1 MVDWQQG
8 APIFIAC
15 IFIGAFVGF
24 LFSISYLMVTRLL
37 RRPFSKEYETS
48 LLHKK
53 PLEPVVPDAV
63 AQLPKKEPFKAPSSK
78 KGDTTKVVGKPRE
91 SIAPSPL
98 AEKEPFKKPLS
109 RRGETTPVV
118 KEPQKPAPPDLFA
131 EVEKNHRI
139 ATEPWTGELR
149 PFQTDV
155 WDASQAETHKLTAN
169 LQEDLIQAYVDM
181 HLANNIVW
189 LLTELGLR
197 SRNLDKNY
205 MQLCASV
212 AARLDR
218 VTALLTQ
225 SSN

>member
-8 APIFIAC
+8 ASIFIAC
-15 IFIGAFVGF
+15 IVIGAFVGF
-24 LFSISYLMVTRLL
+24 LFSISYLMVMRLL
-37 RRPFSKEYETS
+37 RRPFSKEYEI
-48 LLHKK
+48 
-53 PLEPVVPDAV
+53 
-63 AQLPKKEPFKAPSSK
+63 
-78 KGDTTKVVGKPRE
+78 TKVSGKPRE

-98 AEKEPFKKPLS
+98 AEKEPFNKPLS
-109 RRGETTPVV
+109 GRGETTPVV
-118 KEPQKPAPPDLFA
+118 KEPRKPVPPGLFA
-131 EVEKNHRI
+131 EVENNHRI

-149 PFQTDV
+149 LFQTDV
-155 WDASQAETHKLTAN
+155 LDASQAETHRLPAN

-189 LLTELGLR
+189 LSTELGLR

-205 MQLCASV
+205 MKLCASV

-225 SSN
+225 SGN